1 MKKFLLIFFVF
12 LVFNS
17 SNILNLYSKQNEI
30 KEFNYCYELNYE
42 QSLNLNPKNFS
53 KFEISLQIFDQRKW
67 NKLLVS
73 EEIFKKKENK
83 GKYYFYQNRKRVESL
98 LLISVN
104 DITCKLVADIRPHG
118 DLYDHRV
125 GSGLPSLNVK
135 LKKGHIFG
143 IVEFIL
149 FRPKTRNYDNEVF
162 ATTFFRELN
171 LLAPRSSNVV
181 INYKNIAEKFIFQE
195 KINKE
200 FLENSNLR
208 EGPIFEGDERFRN
221 IDRLDTKN
229 LSRHRMSNYKW
240 ATKQDSNLITSQ
252 FSLSILNKVNHF
264 HKLDSRFL
272 TELDVVDYYA
282 VTKKII
288 LNSFFRELAVFD
300 SLMTALSAD
309 HGFSREDRRFYY
321 DQTYRKFL
329 PIYYDGMLN
338 TLTYFNKINLK
349 PEPLSSEIK
358 EHLIN
363 LDMGKVTVSAVE
375 GAAEAL
381 LLLNNLNITNLQ
393 NNLLRNGVSLDF
405 NELNVLI
412 NFLKKRL
419 LLLQNLD
426 KEKIID
432 FKVDFKS
439 RSFMNANFEG
449 EKQGRKLLFYNNKF
463 NGFLSCD
470 IFGNACEKIN
480 LSNNQVARALGQN
493 LKKNNE
499 DFIFVGKLKNNLPNK
514 GWYDQSFFQNDINF
528 KEQIIDNNAS
538 IIIYGK
544 GKFVL
549 DENQRIL
556 FLERNDSRSRFLI
569 YGGELKDWSI
579 KLIDDL
585 NEESPGSDINGLTGC
600 VTFLDI
606 KLININIFS
615 NKSNCEDTYNF
626 VRSTGTVKEVVIENS
641 RSDAID
647 GDFSS
652 INFKSIKINN
662 TINDCLDFS
671 YGLYFIEN
679 AILEKCGDK
688 GLSSGENS
696 KVEIKTINVLN
707 STIGVA
713 SKDYSITKANS
724 VFIKNVKSCLELYSK
739 KQEFSGASLFID
751 KLFCENFQK
760 KFDVDKTS
768 FLEIKNN

>member
-1 MKKFLLIFFVF
+1 MKKFLFIFFVF
-12 LVFNS
+12 LSFNS
-17 SNILNLYSKQNEI
+17 LNILNLYSKQNEI
-30 KEFNYCYELNYE
+30 KQFNYCYELNYE

-53 KFEISLQIFDQRKW
+53 RFEISIQIFDQRKW
-67 NKLLVS
+67 NKLLIS

-104 DITCKLVADIRPHG
+104 DIKCKLVADIRPHG

-171 LLAPRSSNVV
+171 LLAPRSSNIVV
-181 INYKNIAEKFIFQE
+181 NYKNIAEKFIFQE

-240 ATKQDSNLITSQ
+240 STKQDSSLIVSQ
-252 FSLSILNKVNHF
+252 FSLSILNKVNQF
-264 HKLDSRFL
+264 HKLDSSSL
-272 TELDVVDYYA
+272 SELDVVDYYA
-282 VTKKII
+282 VTRKIN
-288 LNSFFRELAVFD
+288 LNSFFKELAVFD

-321 DQTYRKFL
+321 DQIYRKFL
-329 PIYYDGMLN
+329 PIYYDGMVN
-338 TLTYFNKINLK
+338 TLSYFNKINLK
-349 PEPLSSEIK
+349 PEPLSSKIK
-358 EHLIN
+358 EHFIN

-393 NNLLRNGVSLDF
+393 NNLLRNGLSLDF
-405 NELNVLI
+405 NELNILI

-419 LLLQNLD
+419 LLLKNSD
-426 KEKIID
+426 KKKILN
-432 FKVDFKS
+432 FNVDLKS

-470 IFGNACEKIN
+470 IFGNACEKMN
-480 LSNNQVARALGQN
+480 LSNNQIARALGQN
-493 LKKNNE
+493 LKINNE
-499 DFIFVGKLKNNLPNK
+499 DYIFVGKLKNNLPIE
-514 GWYDQSFFQNDINF
+514 GWYDQSFFQNEINF

-556 FLERNDSRSRFLI
+556 LLERNDSRSRFLI

-606 KLININIFS
+606 KLSNINIFS
-615 NKSNCEDTYNF
+615 IKSNCEDTYNF
-626 VRSTGTVKEVVIENS
+626 IRSTGTVKEVVIENS

-671 YGLYFIEN
+671 YGSYFIEN
-679 AILEKCGDK
+679 AFLEKCGDK
-688 GLSSGENS
+688 GLSVGENS
-696 KVEIKTINVLN
+696 KAEVKKINVLN
-707 STIGVA
+707 STIGIA

-724 VFIKNVKSCLELYSK
+724 VFIKKVKGCLELYNK

-751 KLFCENFQK
+751 KFFCEDFQK
-760 KFDVDKTS
+760 KYDADKTS